1 VKKLSCVL
9 FATVLAACGGAP
21 AAPLAVV
28 PTPSASA
35 SPSASVADSA
45 PSASASAK
53 PPSAPV
59 ARTVLVAQAK
69 VDAESVGWT
78 GDGARLALLKGGTL
92 ALREGRDLS
101 VVAGL
106 TGGAV
111 KAPKGFAPILAASK
125 GTILVV
131 AGIPFELPS
140 GRRLD
145 LPLPKGCEGATY
157 SADGARASVACNDAN
172 GDFALVLDALAA
184 TVVGRFDEFRTAAP
198 VRRGTITASG
208 KFVQW
213 RARASGAFEEISSH
227 VTGPDL
233 GSQAIMSE
241 DERYLFLAMD
251 LDWYT
256 EDRTPPKIVTSKDG
270 KLVTTLPH
278 WVRAV
283 VFSPRG
289 NLFFARTSLHE
300 DLAKEAPRRSEV
312 YQTGTHGPVLSIE
325 VPPSEVTSAAFSA
338 DERKLALLTKDG
350 MLRVYALEIP

>member
-1 VKKLSCVL
+1 MKPQYAFL
-9 FATVLAACGGAP
+9 ATVLMACGGAP
-21 AAPLAVV
+21 VAPLVV
-28 PTPSASA
+28 SAAPSASA
-35 SPSASVADSA
+35 PPSASVAASA
-45 PSASASAK
+45 PSASATVKA
-53 PPSAPV
+53 PAAPV
-59 ARTVLVAQAK
+59 AHATLVAQAK
-69 VDAESVGWT
+69 VDAEAVGWT
-78 GDGARLALLKGGTL
+78 SDGARIALIKGGTL
-92 ALREGRDLS
+92 ALREGRDLA

-106 TGGAV
+106 SGGVA

-131 AGIPFELPS
+131 AGAPFELPA
-140 GRRLD
+140 GRRLE
-145 LPLPKGCEGATY
+145 LPLPKGCEDPTY
-157 SADGARASVACNDAN
+157 AADGARASVGCMDAN
-172 GDFALVLDALAA
+172 GEYARVLDAQNA
-184 TVVGRFDEFRTAAP
+184 TGVGRFDEFRTAAP
-198 VRRGTITASG
+198 VRQGTITASG

-270 KLVTTLPH
+270 KLVATLPH

-283 VFSPRG
+283 DFSPRG
-289 NLFFARTSLHE
+289 NLFLARTSSHE

-312 YQTGTHGPVLSIE
+312 YQTGTSGPILSID
-325 VPPSEVTSAAFSA
+325 VPASDVKSAAFSA

-350 MLRVYALEIP
+350 SLRVFALEIP